1 MSQARPP
8 THRPTWLL
16 VLSSAMLLHGG
27 FTLVGGLLTVRDP
40 KAIVAVASRSTI
52 RNSMQPELAERLTAV
67 DEAVLDRHLAGVRAN
82 AAAGIVFGL
91 YTLYAVAAILS
102 RDRHGRALALGVAA
116 IGLVH
121 QFASLPLAIRMARE
135 VAAASA
141 PFLAS
146 AADKATAAGELA
158 GELEA
163 KSVRPPIAL
172 AVFSLLWCSIVVRF
186 FGGRAGRELYG
197 LGPKRT

>member
-16 VLSSAMLLHGG
+16 ALSCAMLLQGG
-27 FTLVGGLLTVRDP
+27 FTLVGGLLTIRDP
-40 KAIVAVASRSTI
+40 KAIVAVASRSAI
-52 RNSMQPELAERLTAV
+52 RASLQPELAERLTAV
-67 DEAVLDRHLAGVRAN
+67 DEAVLDRHLGGVRVN
-82 AAAGIVFGL
+82 AAAGILFGL

-116 IGLVH
+116 VGVIH
-121 QFASLPLAIRMARE
+121 QIAALPLAIRMARE

-146 AADKATAAGELA
+146 AADKATAVAELA
-158 GELEA
+158 GELQA

-172 AVFSLLWCSIVVRF
+172 AVFTLLWCGVIVLY

-197 LGPKRT
+197 LPPRRA